1 MEVLAREQCPKYLG
15 RVIEGVDL
23 SQPTPQWLTE
33 RLRRCGL
40 RSVDPV
46 VDVTNYVLIEQGQPM
61 HAFDLSRLQGGITVR
76 MALPDDKL
84 TLLNG
89 QQIELDEKTG
99 QGDYANFAV
108 VTHSLAEF
116 VLDFIKVLPGV
127 PKSKVQSR
135 IIISP
140 VHAKTFS
147 KALQDNIEK
156 FEKKYGNIKTPE
168 RNISTMFKLPKDK
181 LPN

>member
-1 MEVLAREQCPKYLG
+1 MEKNKVEK
-15 RVIEGVDL
+15 
-23 SQPTPQWLTE
+23 
-33 RLRRCGL
+33 
-40 RSVDPV
+40 
-46 VDVTNYVLIEQGQPM
+46 
-61 HAFDLSRLQGGITVR
+61 
-76 MALPDDKL
+76 DKK
-84 TLLNG
+84 NK
-89 QQIELDEKTG
+89 QQIKIELDEKTG

-116 VLDFIKVLPGV
+116 ILDFIKVLPGV

>member
-1 MEVLAREQCPKYLG
+1 MEKNK
-15 RVIEGVDL
+15 VDK
-23 SQPTPQWLTE
+23 
-33 RLRRCGL
+33 
-40 RSVDPV
+40 
-46 VDVTNYVLIEQGQPM
+46 
-61 HAFDLSRLQGGITVR
+61 
-76 MALPDDKL
+76 DKKN
-84 TLLNG
+84 T
-89 QQIELDEKTG
+89 QQIKIELDEKTG

-147 KALQDNIEK
+147 KALQDNIDK

-168 RNISTMFKLPKDK
+168 SNISTMFKLPKDK